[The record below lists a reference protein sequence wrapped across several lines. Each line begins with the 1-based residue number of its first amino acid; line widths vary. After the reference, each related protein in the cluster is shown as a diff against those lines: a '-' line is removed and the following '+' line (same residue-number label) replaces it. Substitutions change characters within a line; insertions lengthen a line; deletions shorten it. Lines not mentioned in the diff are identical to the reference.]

1 MTKTL
6 FSFLLLLC
14 LGAMMPACAQ
24 RSLTLTNDDFSSTNS
39 STNSSTGI
47 KSSWLSGA
55 SGYSSIRSLH
65 EREKAPMIVYFY
77 TDWCGYCKAFNRQ
90 LLDKSEVDEF
100 LKSIPRVRINPE
112 TGDAE
117 KALAKE
123 FAILGYPSFFVISS
137 QGHIQL
143 IRPFFRRG
151 NTFAAMTSAEFIEA
165 VKAAAN

>member
-1 MTKTL
+1 MSKTF
-6 FSFLLLLC
+6 FSVLLLLC

-24 RSLTLTNDDFSSTNS
+24 RSLSNDDFSGSKTSVGS
-39 STNSSTGI
+39 S
-47 KSSWLSGA
+47 SSWLSGA

-90 LLDKSEVDEF
+90 LLDKSEVEEF

-112 TGDAE
+112 TGKAE
-117 KALAKE
+117 EALARE
-123 FAILGYPSFFVISS
+123 FAITGYPSFFVVSGEGRRQRIS
-137 QGHIQL
+137 
-143 IRPFFRRG
+143 PFVRRG
-151 NTFAAMTSAEFIEA
+151 NAVAAMTSAEFIEA